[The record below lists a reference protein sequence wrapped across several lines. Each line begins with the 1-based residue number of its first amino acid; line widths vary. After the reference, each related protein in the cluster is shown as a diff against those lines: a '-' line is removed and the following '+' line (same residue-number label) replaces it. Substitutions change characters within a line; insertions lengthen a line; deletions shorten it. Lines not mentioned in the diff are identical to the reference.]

1 MKTSYTC
8 IIILLLGVLMTG
20 CGIPSVHPLYEP
32 EDLIQRQE
40 ITGVWSSDEE
50 GELFYVFS
58 SQDLKNNNV
67 NLPGNVLSNES
78 DSTTG
83 FTFSLNDIEIE
94 INELADE
101 KNENLYF
108 IIQSVEGK
116 LEGIYYAG
124 LVELDSQYFIDLYKT
139 RIEESGFRFPT
150 HVFTKLE
157 IKTDKLILQEFKESF
172 VKELIRN
179 QQIRIKHEYADD
191 NFLLTAPSA
200 DLKKFILK
208 YGREEAAYGDKYTYN
223 RVQKTYEQ

>member
-1 MKTSYTC
+1 MKTNYAYL
-8 IIILLLGVLMTG
+8 IILLLGLSLTG

-40 ITGVWSSDEE
+40 ITGVWSSNEE
-50 GELFYVFS
+50 GELYYVFS
-58 SQDLKNNNV
+58 SQDLKNNNS
-67 NLPGNVLSNES
+67 NLPENVFSS
-78 DSTTG
+78 GDDSTSG
-83 FTFSLNDIEIE
+83 FTFSLEDLEIE
-94 INELADE
+94 ISELADE
-101 KNENLYF
+101 KSENLYF
-108 IIQSVEGK
+108 IIQTVEGK

-139 RIEESGFRFPT
+139 RIDEDGFRFPT
-150 HVFTKLE
+150 HIFTKLDIQE
-157 IKTDKLILQEFKESF
+157 DKLILQEFKESF
-172 VKELIRN
+172 VEELIRN

-223 RVQKTYEQ
+223 RVQKAL